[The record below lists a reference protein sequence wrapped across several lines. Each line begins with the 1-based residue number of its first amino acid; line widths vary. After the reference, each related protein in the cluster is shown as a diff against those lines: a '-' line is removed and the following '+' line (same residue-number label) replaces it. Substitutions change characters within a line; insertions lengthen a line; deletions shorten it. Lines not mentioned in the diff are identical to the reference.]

1 VNAEVQYNELAICCM
16 SSTRH
21 QR

>member
-1 VNAEVQYNELAICCM
+1 VNAEFQYNELAICCM